1 LRVNVTDWLPIKTMI
16 EALPFF
22 NAFNCPAA
30 STDTTFLFVLWKMI
44 TPWASAG
51 CAATL
56 SFSLSPA
63 FIVLPGGGFC
73 MLIDVASL
81 PPTDTAIRVNTPL
94 SAVTV
99 IMAEP
104 VFIALTLPFWV
115 TETILGL
122 LDTQVSCALALL
134 PVTGTTPSVAEEPFF
149 RYTVDCATAKLITFA
164 VGVLVGVGV
173 GFGGTGVGVEG
184 TGVGVEVEVTITVHV
199 AVMPLEVVTIITA
212 VPGLIAVTNP
222 SEETPATYALLEF
235 QLNVLS

>member
-1 LRVNVTDWLPIKTMI
+1 MTII

-44 TPWASAG
+44 TPWALAG
-51 CAATL
+51 CTDTL
-56 SFSLSPA
+56 SFSPSPA

-81 PPTDTAIRVNTPL
+81 PPTNTDTRVNTPL

-104 VFIALTLPFWV
+104 VFFALTLPFWV
-115 TETILGL
+115 TVIVFGL
-122 LDTQVSCALALL
+122 LDTQVSFAFALL
-134 PVTGTTPSVAEEPFF
+134 LVIGTTPSVADEPFF
-149 RYTVDCATAKLITFA
+149 RYTVDCDTAKLITFA

-173 GFGGTGVGVEG
+173 GAGA
-184 TGVGVEVEVTITVHV
+184 EVTMTVHV
-199 AVMPLEVVTIITA
+199 AVIPLEVVTVINA
-212 VPGLIAVTNP
+212 VPGLTAVTNP
-222 SEETPATYALLEF
+222 LGDTFAIYILLEL
-235 QLNVLS
+235 QINTLL